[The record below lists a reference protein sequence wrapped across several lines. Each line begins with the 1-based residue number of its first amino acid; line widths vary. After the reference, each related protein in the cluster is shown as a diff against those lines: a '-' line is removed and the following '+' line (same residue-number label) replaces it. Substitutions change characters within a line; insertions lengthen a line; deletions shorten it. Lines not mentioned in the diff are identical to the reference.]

1 MHRPSLVGAVVPRM
15 QPCDL
20 RGKEFVLQ
28 MVGGWAM
35 SDGEAVTAEGEEPL
49 GLWLVSA
56 DFMSGPIS

>member
-1 MHRPSLVGAVVPRM
+1 M